1 MAMSLY
7 AFCAEP
13 GSRAHAD
20 KHYVERQVFSKA
32 KFGVLSTDRKN
43 PRFSQ
48 LA

>member
-1 MAMSLY
+1 MTLY
-7 AFCAEP
+7 EFCAEP
-13 GSRAHAD
+13 GSRTHAGKRD
-20 KHYVERQVFSKA
+20 VERHVFSKA